1 MTGPAVPGIEH
12 FITLE
17 GIEGVGK
24 STQVDAVVETLRQA
38 RRSAVRTREPGG
50 SPVADRIRSLLLD
63 PEGDAPLAET
73 ELLLLFAAR
82 SEHIARVIRP
92 ALDAGHYVVC
102 DRFTDATYAYQ
113 GGGRGVSPERI
124 ATLETWVQGD
134 LRPGRTIL
142 LDAPVP
148 LALERARGR
157 GAADRFER
165 EEAAFFE
172 RARGVYLQR
181 ARAEPERFRV
191 VDASGSAEEVRERVV
206 AAVREV
212 M

>member
-1 MTGPAVPGIEH
+1 MSGADR

-24 STQVDAVVETLRQA
+24 STHVDAVAEALRETG
-38 RRSAVRTREPGG
+38 RSVVRTREPGG

-63 PEGDAPLAET
+63 PDGDAPLAET

-82 SEHIARVIRP
+82 SEHIGRVIRP
-92 ALDAGHYVVC
+92 ALDAGRYVVC

-113 GGGRGVSPERI
+113 GGGRGVPDDRI
-124 ATLETWVQGD
+124 AALENWVQGD

-142 LDAPVP
+142 LDAPVQV
-148 LALERARGR
+148 ALERARGR

-165 EEAAFFE
+165 EAAAFFE
-172 RARGVYLQR
+172 RARSVYLER
-181 ARAEPERFRV
+181 ARAEPDRFRV
-191 VDASGSAEEVRERVV
+191 IDASGPEKEVRERVL
-206 AAVREV
+206 AAVLEAE
-212 M
+212 